1 MDSIDKIN
9 AFLAI
14 RGWSGADLE
23 RAIGAS
29 HSVYSQWNTRQ
40 TKPSNRSLA
49 KVAAALGVG
58 VSEILPDVK
67 PSKNEQKKES
77 DLPKDDELD
86 EVTKAFIE
94 KIKLLDAD
102 TVAALD
108 TLADTFLAKR
118 NK

>member
-40 TKPSNRSLA
+40 TKPSNRSLV
-49 KVAAALGVG
+49 KVAKALGVDIAE
-58 VSEILPDVK
+58 VLPDK
-67 PSKNEQKKES
+67 EDTKNGHKNTATTNSDGNSPSDIELLNAFKSS
-77 DLPKDDELD
+77 DEATQELIRR
-86 EVTKAFIE
+86 V
-94 KIKLLDAD
+94 LGLQ
-102 TVAALD
+102 
-108 TLADTFLAKR
+108 
-118 NK
+118 